1 MSSSLRRARACAV
14 GPTETSAAAS
24 RRPAPRGLGWLLP
37 LALRVGATVAAT
49 ATGCAPALP
58 SPDATLDAYA
68 KAAERGDSE
77 ALYALLTPESRQA
90 LGKPGIERALKDGRE
105 ELAQQGK
112 TLQAGGWS
120 MQAVAHVPYPDGEQ
134 ATLILEGGAFR
145 LASADALPAG
155 ARTPVDALASFRR
168 VLARRSYSG
177 LLRLLSRETRAAM
190 ERDLSA
196 IVTGLERPD
205 TLEVRAAGDTAR
217 VELDG
222 GHSVRLRRENGI
234 WRIEDFD

>member
-1 MSSSLRRARACAV
+1 MNDVRDADRVRV
-14 GPTETSAAAS
+14 I
-24 RRPAPRGLGWLLP
+24 RPAKRLGRAPALGL
-37 LALRVGATVAAT
+37 VGALQLMIA

-58 SPDATLDAYA
+58 SPDSTLQAYA
-68 KAAERGDSE
+68 RATEQGDSA
-77 ALYALLTPESRQA
+77 ALYTLLTPESQKA
-90 LGKPGIERALKDGRE
+90 LGKPGIERALRDGRE

-112 TLQAGGWS
+112 TLRTGGWS
-120 MQAVAHVPYPDGEQ
+120 MEAVAHVPYPDGEE
-134 ATLILEGGAFR
+134 ATLVLEGGAFR

-155 ARTPVDALASFRR
+155 ARTPVDALAAFRR

-196 IVTGLERPD
+196 IVEGLERPD
-205 TLEVRAAGDTAR
+205 TLEVRTSGDAAR